1 MALAGNNPEKVRRR
15 LPRCEREKLIVD
27 EAVRFFAEV
36 GFEGQTR
43 MLAQRLGVTQPL
55 LYRYFPDKD
64 ALIARVHQEVFLNS
78 WSPAWEAILA
88 DLARPLAER
97 LIAFYQHYIG
107 MAFSY
112 ERVRIAMF
120 AGLKDPRIA
129 ALHVAFLNEH
139 LLMPVARALRAEVG
153 LATDA
158 VGPADIGLASGLHG
172 AIAFVGVRRWIYG
185 VVTADDVDSQVV
197 EIINAFVAGAPAT
210 VRRINAAATAEAGT

>member
-1 MALAGNNPEKVRRR
+1 MAVAGTKVEKARRR
-15 LPRCEREKLIVD
+15 LPRGEREKLIIN

-43 MLAQRLGVTQPL
+43 VLAQRLGVTQPL

-78 WSPAWEAILA
+78 WDSKWEAILE
-88 DLARPLAER
+88 DRARPLVDR
-97 LIAFYQHYIG
+97 LVAFYLNYVG

-112 ERVRIAMF
+112 ERVRIAMY

-129 ALHVAFLNEH
+129 ALHVEFITRH
-139 LLMPVARALRAEVG
+139 LLVPVARALRVEVG
-153 LATDA
+153 LDPDA
-158 VGPADIGLASGLHG
+158 VESADIALASGLHG

-185 VVTADDVDSQVV
+185 VVNAGDVEAQVV
-197 EIINAFVAGAPAT
+197 NIITAFVVGAPAT
-210 VRRINAAATAEAGT
+210 VQRMNAL